1 MPLNSFS
8 KQDHVQ
14 ITSLG
19 IEFATAVLT
28 GGAIGFWL
36 DKTWGTLPWL
46 LLAGTLA
53 GFSLGLYLICRAA
66 QAIGQKTSCSKVKK
80 ENGRS

>member
-1 MPLNSFS
+1 MPIGPFS

-19 IEFATAVLT
+19 IEFATAVLA

-36 DKTWGTLPWL
+36 DKKWGIFPWMLLLGTLV
-46 LLAGTLA
+46 
-53 GFSLGLYLICRAA
+53 GFSLGFYVVCRAT
-66 QAIGQKTSCSKVKK
+66 QTGKKKQSSKVKK